1 MFMTNLASTGT
12 VAIDSI
18 STSCGEVVLG
28 CADVAGI
35 VKQVID
41 SSAALRDEHRTLA
54 STVAALEADQTRVRE
69 ASDEARLLSAEA
81 IKQLSAGTQQIES
94 SLDRITEL
102 LAMVATLSEHVTGF
116 AAAMSQVQRSVRE
129 IDDIAETTNILA
141 LNATI
146 EAMRAGEA
154 GRTFAVV
161 AAEVKQ
167 LAGHTRKAT
176 EEIGKTMEA
185 LGGEAEQVIARISE
199 GSRASDSARS
209 SIDAIKQTISGV
221 VELVHDVDRQNDQIT
236 RSTGTISEHVNRVHN
251 VLEDFQR
258 ASESDE
264 GKLTSV
270 HGKVG
275 DLEDRA
281 SVMFDHIVQAGLSP
295 RDSEIVALAQEA
307 AAEAKRVIT
316 DALKAGA
323 LSHEMLFDHDYRPVR
338 GTNPQLFRNRL
349 SDWADENWRPLLD
362 RVMTRDPA
370 IIATV
375 CDDRNGFMPTHLS
388 DRSRNPTGDYTHD
401 LQFCRNGRMIT
412 TPFDK
417 WIKQA
422 TKPYSMAVYRYEGDG
437 EQYRVV
443 RLVSVPMVFEG
454 RRWGE
459 YEISYVL

>member
-1 MFMTNLASTGT
+1 MFMEQLATTGG

-18 STSCGEVVLG
+18 SASCGEVVVG

-41 SSAALRDEHRTLA
+41 SSAALRDEHRALA
-54 STVAALEADQTRVRE
+54 STVAALEADQQRVLE
-69 ASDEARLLSAEA
+69 ASDEARMLSAEA
-81 IKQLSAGTQQIES
+81 ISQLSAGTQQIES
-94 SLDRITEL
+94 SLDRISEL
-102 LAMVATLSEHVTGF
+102 LLMVTALSEHVTSF
-116 AAAMSQVQRSVRE
+116 AAALAQVQRSVRE

-199 GSRASDSARS
+199 GSRASDSARA
-209 SIDAIKQTISGV
+209 SIDAIKQTITGV
-221 VELVHDVDRQNDQIT
+221 VGLVHDVDRQNDQIT
-236 RSTGTISEHVNRVHN
+236 RSTGTISDHVGRVHD
-251 VLEDFQR
+251 VLEGFQR
-258 ASESDE
+258 ASALDES
-264 GKLTSV
+264 KLTAV
-270 HGKVG
+270 HGRIG

-281 SVMFDHIVQAGLSP
+281 CIMFDHIVQAGLSP
-295 RDSEIVALAQEA
+295 RDSELVSIAQEA
-307 AAEAKRVIT
+307 ATEAIALAET
-316 DALKAGA
+316 ALKAGTLTHA
-323 LSHEMLFDHDYRPVR
+323 MLFDDDYRLVP
-338 GTNPQLFRNRL
+338 GSNPQLFRTSI
-349 SDWADENWRPLLD
+349 SDWADGNWRPLLD
-362 RVMTRDPA
+362 RVAERDSS

-375 CDDRNGFMPTHLS
+375 CDDRNGFIPTHLS
-388 DRSRNPTGDYTHD
+388 IRSRKPTGDYTHD
-401 LQFCRNGRMIT
+401 LQYCRNGRIII

-417 WIKQA
+417 WVKKS
-422 TKPYSMAVYRYEGDG
+422 TKPYSMAAYRYEGDG
-437 EQYRVV
+437 QQYRVV
-443 RLVSVPMVFEG
+443 RLVSVPMVIDG

-459 YEISYVL
+459 YEISYIV

>member
-1 MFMTNLASTGT
+1 MLMTEVASTGSE
-12 VAIDSI
+12 AIGSI

-41 SSAALRDEHRTLA
+41 SSTILRDEHRALA
-54 STVAALEADQTRVRE
+54 ATVAALEADQQRVLE

-81 IKQLSAGTQQIES
+81 IKQLGAGTRQIES

-102 LAMVATLSEHVTGF
+102 LAMVTALSEHVTGF

-146 EAMRAGEA
+146 EAMRAGDA

-176 EEIGKTMEA
+176 EEIAKTMEM
-185 LGGEAEQVIARISE
+185 LGGEAEQVIARI
-199 GSRASDSARS
+199 SDSARS
-209 SIDAIKQTISGV
+209 SIDAIKQTITGV
-221 VELVHDVDRQNDQIT
+221 VDLVHDVDRQNDQIT
-236 RSTGTISEHVNRVHN
+236 RSTGTISDHVNRVHD
-251 VLEDFQR
+251 VLEAFQG
-258 ASESDE
+258 ASERDE
-264 GKLTSV
+264 AKLTSV

-275 DLEDRA
+275 TLEDRA

-295 RDSEIVALAQEA
+295 RDGEIVAIAQAA
-307 AAEAKRVIT
+307 AAEAVSLAET
-316 DALKAGA
+316 ALKSGA
-323 LSHEMLFDHDYRPVR
+323 LTRDMLFDDDYRPMA

-349 SDWADENWRPLLD
+349 SDWADAQWRPLLD
-362 RVMTRDPA
+362 RTMLRDSA

-375 CDDRNGFMPTHLS
+375 CDDRNGFMPTHLT
-388 DRSRNPTGDYTHD
+388 DRSRKPTGEYTHD
-401 LQFCRNGRMIT
+401 LQYCRNGRMIT

-422 TKPYSMAVYRYEGDG
+422 TKPYSMAVYRHEGDG
-437 EQYRVV
+437 EHYRVV
-443 RLVSVPMVFEG
+443 RLVSVPMLFDG

>member
-1 MFMTNLASTGT
+1 MFMTQVASTG
-12 VAIDSI
+12 VGAIDSI

-35 VKQVID
+35 VKQVIE

-54 STVAALEADQTRVRE
+54 STVAALEADQQRVLE
-69 ASDEARLLSAEA
+69 ASDEARMLSAEA
-81 IKQLSAGTQQIES
+81 IKQLGAGTKQIES

-102 LAMVATLSEHVTGF
+102 LAMVEALSQHVTSF
-116 AAAMSQVQRSVRE
+116 AAALSQVQRSVRE

-185 LGGEAEQVIARISE
+185 LGGEAEQVIARIGA
-199 GSRASDSARS
+199 GSQASDSART
-209 SIDAIKQTISGV
+209 SIDSIKQTIAGV

-236 RSTGTISEHVNRVHN
+236 RSTGTISDHVNRVHH
-251 VLEDFQR
+251 VLDDFQR
-258 ASESDE
+258 ASERDE

-275 DLEDRA
+275 ALEDKA

-307 AAEAKRVIT
+307 AAEAMQRVEE
-316 DALKAGA
+316 ALRSGA
-323 LSHEMLFDHDYRPVR
+323 LSREMLFDDDYRPVP

-349 SDWADENWRPLLD
+349 SDWADTHWRPLLD
-362 RVMTRDPA
+362 RVMTRDAA

-375 CDDRNGFMPTHLS
+375 CDDRNGFMPTHLTE
-388 DRSRNPTGDYTHD
+388 RSRRPTGDYTHD

-422 TKPYSMAVYRYEGDG
+422 TKPYSMAVYRHEGDG
-437 EQYRVV
+437 EHYRVV
-443 RLVSVPMVFEG
+443 RLVSVPMVFDG

-459 YEISYVL
+459 YEISYFL